1 MASAWT
7 ESGIDW
13 NDLSRSSI
21 RDVVRELY
29 IATSER
35 DFWVRHFGSG
45 GYATTDELNPID
57 YDATQIWRTK
67 GQVGFILNALSNW
80 LTPSSAPT
88 QIGNDID
95 YAKRGYRGSFID
107 FESGSNYE
115 YVNYGNDSGFLQ
127 DYYMPTMLG
136 GIRSST
142 LIEEIQLGYKSFGKD
157 ELGNLE
163 TILSIDLSFLRAF
176 DTNISFRFTY
186 EMMETVFK
194 VLNHLTFVRR
204 CTWRNGG
211 YSGKPA
217 VVAISNFN
225 TAKMLQGNDFEG
237 DSFNQQRDNLY
248 NSVNCYSSESID
260 FNPLVEIT
268 GYNVYNAPSESWTM
282 RYGRDGSASFGSF
295 DIDGLNGVNF
305 GTDFFDHKSLIYNLD
320 LEYDFFNDI
329 SYKAKFSLPSRPLGH
344 TIRDNAITQLIDEQQ
359 GDITIEVDPNGSWVE
374 NSFGR
379 IVDGEIPDSVQTAPE
394 AYLGSVQ
401 GLFIEQNM
409 PLINFNKEGFL
420 KYYTE
425 TP

>member
-45 GYATTDELNPID
+45 GYATTDELTPID

-88 QIGNDID
+88 QSGNNTD
-95 YAKRGYRGSFID
+95 YAKNGYRGCFID

-115 YVNYGNDSGFLQ
+115 YTNYGNDSDFLQ
-127 DYYMPTMLG
+127 DYYIPTMLNG
-136 GIRSST
+136 SRYTT
-142 LIEEIQLGYKSFGKD
+142 LIEEIQLGYQSFGKD

-163 TILSIDLSFLRAF
+163 TVLNVDLSFLRAF

-204 CTWRNGG
+204 CTWRDGG

-225 TAKMLQGNDFEG
+225 TARMSQGGDFAG
-237 DSFNQQRDNLY
+237 NSFEQKRNNLY
-248 NSVNCYSSESID
+248 NSVDCNSSISID
-260 FNPLVEIT
+260 YNPLLRIT
-268 GYNVYNAPSESWTM
+268 GFSLNFWRMT
-282 RYGRDGSASFGSF
+282 YGINGGSSHGSF
-295 DIDGLNGVNF
+295 DVNGLDGANF

-320 LEYDFFNDI
+320 VAYDFFNDI
-329 SYKAKFSLPSRPLGH
+329 SYKTTFSLPTRPLGH
-344 TIRDNAITQLIDEQQ
+344 TVRDNPITQLIDEQQ
-359 GDITIEVDPNGSWVE
+359 GNIDIEVDPNGSWVE

-379 IVDGEIPDSVQTAPE
+379 VVNGEVPDSVKTAPPSFGNTVDG
-394 AYLGSVQ
+394 Y
-401 GLFIEQNM
+401 FIEQNM

-420 KYYTE
+420 NYYTE